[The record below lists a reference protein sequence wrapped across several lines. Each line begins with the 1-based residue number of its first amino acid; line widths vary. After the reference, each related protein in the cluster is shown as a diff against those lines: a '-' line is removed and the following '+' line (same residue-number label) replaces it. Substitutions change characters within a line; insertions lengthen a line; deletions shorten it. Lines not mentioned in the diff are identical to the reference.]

1 MNDREATEFPANRSS
16 MNNIM
21 NSPEKN
27 KRANNGN
34 YQDQKGSAEYDV
46 GCCMKPCCGSVRRL
60 INFIGASAALVNL
73 SLDISYAIKTPYIM
87 KMIFVLTC
95 FFILFRVIVT
105 LIAG

>member
-1 MNDREATEFPANRSS
+1 MEDHEPANRSS

-27 KRANNGN
+27 MRANKGN
-34 YQDQKGSAEYDV
+34 YQDNAEYDV

-95 FFILFRVIVT
+95 FFILFRIIVT